1 MTRFLALVLLASAVG
16 ACSSPMSRAKHA
28 FDEGRYPDAAGE
40 LRRLEPEVPEWSE
53 RAKARYA
60 LTRGLTHLACGDAR
74 LALHWLTDAK
84 RRWEADPSLFDASE
98 RGRLI
103 AAWRSMGLMPAESGA
118 AKVGL
123 AR

>member
-1 MTRFLALVLLASAVG
+1 MRLFALILVASALA

-53 RAKARYA
+53 RSQARYA
-60 LTRGLTHLACGDAR
+60 LTRGLTHLSCGDAR
-74 LALHWLTDAK
+74 QALRWLTDAK
-84 RRWEADPSLFDASE
+84 RRWEADPSLYDDAE

-103 AAWRSMGLMPAESGA
+103 AAWRSMGLMPAE
-118 AKVGL
+118 
-123 AR
+123 